1 MSMVCRSHARLIGR
15 TPIRHAFRTAVMR
28 ILVTRA
34 RQARMVSVDCVE
46 VADVVDGVFP
56 ASAAMASC
64 VLDATQI
71 ATMATT
77 SDFLRIRPPTR
88 GHSHAPQAAAAP
100 GRTRRTRY
108 IGAFTAVVSNDTT
121 AVLRALV
128 P

>member
-46 VADVVDGVFP
+46 VADVVDGVLP

-77 SDFLRIRPPTR
+77 SDFLRIGLLRGDIATPRKHRLRPA
-88 GHSHAPQAAAAP
+88 GP
-100 GRTRRTRY
+100 GGRDTSERSRR
-108 IGAFTAVVSNDTT
+108 
-121 AVLRALV
+121 
-128 P
+128 